1 MGKLAY
7 KIGKIIQ
14 QVSEEMQLYED
25 ARQKLLHEYC
35 IKDENDE
42 LKIDENGNVTVKK
55 ENISL
60 YNEKMKEMNETII
73 HLNILP
79 LEFDEIEN
87 LEFTPK
93 EIMSI
98 DWLIKKNK
106 EE

>member
-1 MGKLAY
+1 
-7 KIGKIIQ
+7 
-14 QVSEEMQLYED
+14 MQLYEN

-60 YNEKMKEMNETII
+60 YNEKMKEMNETVI

-98 DWLIKKNK
+98 DWLIKKN
-106 EE
+106 EEE